1 MAPPFRPQYA
11 AIPVLSQYMLRYNT
25 MQQQKKAQTTA
36 RHKFT
41 PEEDQKLKDLV
52 ALLGENDWG
61 EVSNRL
67 GTRSPRQCRERFRNY
82 LAPNIKNEPWTE
94 EEDQLLIEKHK
105 EYGTKWSLIAAYFPN
120 RSDVNI
126 KNHWT
131 QMMNRTMR
139 DHDVQRE
146 KQQLV
151 RDLECVIA
159 GSRTVPG
166 PTHAPSMDLGTDA
179 FSGMEWDHEDRG
191 LLDFLDG
198 IGFQ

>member
-1 MAPPFRPQYA
+1 MTSLNQFMMRFNA
-11 AIPVLSQYMLRYNT
+11 

-41 PEEDQKLKDLV
+41 PEEDQKLKEIV
-52 ALLGENDWG
+52 AELGENDWT

-105 EYGTKWSLIAAYFPN
+105 EFGTKWSVIAAYFPN

-151 RDLECVIA
+151 KDLESVIA
-159 GSRTVPG
+159 GSRVQP
-166 PTHAPSMDLGTDA
+166 PHAPVSEAVSPDP
-179 FSGMEWDHEDRG
+179 FSGMEWDHEDPT
-191 LLDFLDG
+191 LDFFDG
-198 IGFQ
+198 LGF